1 MTLRNMFRCFSPSFY
16 PSEPDYHLEHILRFL
31 AESLL
36 MLVGSV
42 PHGTLKVGEQRPH
55 CFVTVLDV
63 APQRERSI
71 QQQKTLGQI
80 CVLVHRLLARWES
93 RHHKK
98 KDTIKALNATSF
110 RYKK

>member
-98 KDTIKALNATSF
+98 KRHHKSIKCYLF
-110 RYKK
+110 